1 MNRFLPLEK
10 RSKRAQRQAY
20 AARRGSWNGVNPV
33 SKVIPSGKAY
43 RRCKNRIDWDGE
55 PPRSSRHEEL
65 GGSRFSLQ
73 EQPLSSIAVDCLIPY
88 VLSINSLSEFPKSIL
103 QLSAIFQQAE

>member
-1 MNRFLPLEK
+1 MNRFVPLEK
-10 RSKRAQRQAY
+10 RSKRAQRQVY

-55 PPRSSRHEEL
+55 PPRSSRHEDL
-65 GGSRFSLQ
+65 GGLCLLWRNGP
-73 EQPLSSIAVDCLIPY
+73 QPLVMVLELLI
-88 VLSINSLSEFPKSIL
+88 
-103 QLSAIFQQAE
+103 SATMMAMAMPGR

>member
-55 PPRSSRHEEL
+55 PPRSSRQEDL

-73 EQPLSSIAVDCLIPY
+73 EQPLHSEGTNCLSLTVFPTY
-88 VLSINSLSEFPKSIL
+88 DLSISPKRVL
-103 QLSAIFQQAE
+103 